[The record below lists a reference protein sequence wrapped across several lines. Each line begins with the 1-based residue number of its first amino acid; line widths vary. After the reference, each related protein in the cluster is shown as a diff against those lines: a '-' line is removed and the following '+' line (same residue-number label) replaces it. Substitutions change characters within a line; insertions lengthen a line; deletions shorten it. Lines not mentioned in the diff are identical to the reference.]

1 MLNLDSSSWEKVY
14 TVSFNAK
21 PMLGKPGKFNPIPD
35 QRMPLIL
42 NVHTLLIGATSLK
55 TKPTWK
61 TAFWLSMGMRIAGIG
76 NADHLDIKIPL
87 GLSLVIFPR
96 VVDKYYPVIKIPH
109 WHTQMKTEIWK
120 YKEAELASLAS
131 LEEKLTLVSNSVGAT
146 VNPILPGQIP
156 GIY

>member
-1 MLNLDSSSWEKVY
+1 MLNLDSSAWDKIY

-21 PMLGKPGKFNPIPD
+21 PVLGKQGKFHPISD

-42 NVHTLLIGATSLK
+42 NVHTLLVGASSLK
-55 TKPTWK
+55 TKPKWK

-76 NADHLDIKIPL
+76 SADYLDIKIPL
-87 GLSLVIFPR
+87 GLSLVVFPR
-96 VVDKYYPVIKIPH
+96 IVDKYYPLIKIPH
-109 WHTQMKTEIWK
+109 WHTQMRVEIWK
-120 YKEAELASLAS
+120 YKESEPTSLAS
-131 LEEKLTLVSNSVGAT
+131 IEQQLIRISSSVGVT